1 MKRFII
7 AVALTAAAVAGI
19 AAQDF
24 EKLDA
29 LHDAKKLDEEISA
42 LKPLYKASDPQA
54 VIVWRLIRAMQEK
67 AVQMPS
73 SKKKE
78 KLEQFDA
85 ALSFGQ
91 PLLDSAKGSARDRA
105 KVLYYYGVAQGQ
117 KGQAMGVLN
126 SLFMAGDIRAA
137 CDRSIAV
144 DPTYGDPYYLKAKVD
159 DAIPE
164 IAGGD
169 KTRMGQLYA
178 KALQYDPTNV
188 YFLTDFAKALKN
200 RNKDAKWNDGSK
212 GVPAGKADL
221 DYAKELAKRAN
232 TAFAALKAPTIDE
245 REKMD
250 LMRAAGL

>member
-1 MKRFII
+1 MRRLII
-7 AVALTAAAVAGI
+7 AIALAAAAVAGI

-24 EKLDA
+24 EKIDA
-29 LHDAKKLDEEISA
+29 LHDDRKLDEEIA
-42 LKPLYKASDPQA
+42 TLKPLYKASDPQA
-54 VIVWRLIRAMQEK
+54 AIVWRMIRAMQEK

-85 ALSFGQ
+85 ALSYAQ
-91 PLLDSAKGSARDRA
+91 SLLDSAKGNARDRA
-105 KVLYYYGVAQGQ
+105 KVLYYYGVALGQ

-126 SLFMAGDIRAA
+126 SLFMAGDIKSA
-137 CDRSIAV
+137 CDRSIAI
-144 DPTYGDPYYLKAKVD
+144 DPTFGDPYYLKAKVD

-178 KALQYDPTNV
+178 KALHYDPENL
-188 YFLTDFAKALKN
+188 YYLTDFAKALKS

-212 GVPAGKADL
+212 GVPAGRSDL
-221 DYAKELAKRAN
+221 DYAKEIAKRGHA
-232 TAFAALKAPTIDE
+232 AFAAMKAPSIDE
-245 REKMD
+245 REKIDQMK
-250 LMRAAGL
+250 AAGL